1 MINLRL
7 RMTSLGMG
15 VEVGRATLTIL
26 LQVIINKVDFYLVI
40 VSFFL
45 FLYLIFNVQGGFEN
59 TGAHPLHM
67 VGEGTGSKTFKE
79 VNIMMATV
87 MKKIIVRLWR

>member
-1 MINLRL
+1 ME
-7 RMTSLGMG
+7 G
-15 VEVGRATLTIL
+15 EEGRATLTIL
-26 LQVIINKVDFYLVI
+26 LQVILNKVAFYLFNVEM
-40 VSFFL
+40 
-45 FLYLIFNVQGGFEN
+45 YLIFNVQGGFEN

>member
-1 MINLRL
+1 ME
-7 RMTSLGMG
+7 G
-15 VEVGRATLTIL
+15 EEGRATLTIL
-26 LQVIINKVDFYLVI
+26 LQVILNKVAFYLFNVEM
-40 VSFFL
+40 
-45 FLYLIFNVQGGFEN
+45 YLIFNVQGGFEN
-59 TGAHPLHM
+59 TGAHPQHM

>member
-1 MINLRL
+1 MINLCI
-7 RMTSLGMG
+7 RMTSLGMEG
-15 VEVGRATLTIL
+15 EEGRATLTIL
-26 LQVIINKVDFYLVI
+26 LQVILNKVAFYLFYVEM
-40 VSFFL
+40 
-45 FLYLIFNVQGGFEN
+45 YLIFNVQGGFEN
-59 TGAHPLHM
+59 TGAHPQHM